1 MNSWETAFFEE
12 SFTNE
17 LDQVINPGDEIV
29 MVTTGYAHSVD
40 IRRGTYL
47 GVRKNG
53 NGEVTSTTCSYPDTK
68 SIYNYDLPWEERYKE
83 ENIEKRDILVKT
95 NLWRCRIYKLDTNSW
110 DLRT

>member
-53 NGEVTSTTCSYPDTK
+53 NGEVTSTTCSYKTMEN
-68 SIYNYDLPWEERYKE
+68 IYNYDLPWRERYKE
-83 ENIEKRDILVKT
+83 ENFTREEVTKKT
-95 NLWRCRIYKLDTNSW
+95 NLWRGRIFKLDTAAW
-110 DLRT
+110 DLKI